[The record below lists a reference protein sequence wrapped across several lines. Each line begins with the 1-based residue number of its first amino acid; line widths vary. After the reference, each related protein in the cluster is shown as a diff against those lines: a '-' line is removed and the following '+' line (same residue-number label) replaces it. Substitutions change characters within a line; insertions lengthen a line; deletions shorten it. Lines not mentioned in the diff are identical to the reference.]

1 MPKLAVRSTLI
12 RIHISTGGDRQ
23 VMDMSLTP
31 LSFCICPSFDDHIT
45 QDKEKQVHD
54 ITIYSLTW
62 ARF

>member
-1 MPKLAVRSTLI
+1 LI

-54 ITIYSLTW
+54 ITIYSL
-62 ARF
+62 